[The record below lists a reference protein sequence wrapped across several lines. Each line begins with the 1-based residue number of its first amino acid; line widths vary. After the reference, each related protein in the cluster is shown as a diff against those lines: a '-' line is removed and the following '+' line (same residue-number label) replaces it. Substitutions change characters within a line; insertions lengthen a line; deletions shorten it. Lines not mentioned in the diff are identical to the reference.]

1 MEKPKVIGPNGLA
14 PITLDKQ
21 ADIRITTKVIYD
33 VISNCDMISL
43 EESIHAPVAIRK
55 QARADRLA
63 GVQTVSARLKAHRF
77 AQLEMDIPSKLYDAS
92 KDIEMAVKLNRDKKA
107 LASRVPDSRAPVVTL
122 KDAPSRVSTSRAPD
136 AQKTSV
142 IDPRA
147 KPFVPAT
154 TAKAPGPKD
163 EVAHA
168 PVKSTPRKAT
178 TGPKKVIP
186 AKADTES
193 KDADNVSIGSSKAS
207 QKLESTGDKES
218 TGSPKQTRGLTAP
231 ADFMKQFRLLQ
242 LQKQMA
248 PKVAPAGPPRR
259 IVFGNLPEW
268 ANTSSIL
275 QLVYGGAIE
284 RAWSE
289 NGKVIVQFVQKDDCV
304 KYHENH
310 SDGIKLKDG
319 DDDLIISVTMPEEGL
334 PDNAELWSR
343 VEEGASRVVSLSG
356 LATGFRT
363 SDNENILGISA
374 DPIWGSKGFDH
385 ILIKQAEAGVDV
397 QVFFYDLHDGW
408 DFLHSIKE
416 GAYDC
421 IASFEVDPCAL
432 SEGFHFMDEPNLMFS
447 AILAVE

>member
-14 PITLDKQ
+14 PITFGRQ
-21 ADIRITTKVIYD
+21 ADIHITTKVIYD

-43 EESIHAPVAIRK
+43 EESMHAPAAIRK

-63 GVQTVSARLKAHRF
+63 GVQTVSARLKAHRST
-77 AQLEMDIPSKLYDAS
+77 QPEMDCPPKLYDAS
-92 KDIEMAVKLNRDKKA
+92 KDIENAVKLNRDKKA
-107 LASRVPDSRAPVVTL
+107 HASRVPDSRAPVATL
-122 KDAPSRVSTSRAPD
+122 RDAPSRVTTLRTPD
-136 AQKTSV
+136 AQKTCG

-147 KPFVPAT
+147 KPFVPA
-154 TAKAPGPKD
+154 KAPGPKG

-178 TGPKKVIP
+178 TGPKKATP
-186 AKADTES
+186 AKAGTES
-193 KDADNVSIGSSKAS
+193 KDADNDSTASSKTS

-218 TGSPKQTRGLTAP
+218 TGSAKQTRGLTAP

-248 PKVAPAGPPRR
+248 PKVVPAGPPRR

-268 ANTSSIL
+268 ANISSIL

-284 RAWSE
+284 CAWSE
-289 NGKVIVQFVQKDDCV
+289 NGEVIVQFVEQDDCV
-304 KYHENH
+304 KYHESH

-334 PDNAELWSR
+334 PDNAELSMR
-343 VEEGASRVVSLSG
+343 VEEGASRVVCLSG
-356 LATGFRT
+356 LPTGFKT
-363 SDNENILGISA
+363 SDNENILGIAA
-374 DPIWGSKGFDH
+374 DPVWGSKSFDH
-385 ILIKQAEAGVDV
+385 IVIKQAEAGVDV
-397 QVFFYDLHDGW
+397 RVFFYDLHDGW
-408 DFLHSIKE
+408 DFLQSIKE

-447 AILAVE
+447 AIFAVE